1 MHAEDDFKARLLAHA
16 QTAVERAGR
25 ASSEAATN
33 QYLVLPFL
41 QLLGYDPLDPDEVI
55 PEAHASFSDKFKN
68 RVDFAI
74 CKDGVP
80 VVAIESKKV
89 GVLGEGHRGEIKG
102 YFNAL
107 QSVKLGILTD
117 GLIWELFTDT
127 AAENVMDGEPF
138 ASLDLTTVAKDG
150 IADAALDAFSRIR
163 SGTFDPADVG
173 ADARRKMY
181 TAAYVDALERSFQ
194 QPAEVLVRALMDLVG
209 IEGRRTTRLLDE
221 HTPIVT
227 DAISSFFDRKL
238 LERVGFASRQ
248 DIVRMTASAPTPA
261 AVAVNLDAEDAS
273 EVLSN
278 VSESGIVTTD
288 TERTVYEYVRHR
300 LAFLVAGD
308 EEMYR
313 RLPHLHPV
321 DFKTT
326 FSVCYKQQR
335 KGKLFN
341 FNESLTS
348 ALRYRFEFVATGE
361 TISTDS
367 LSDIDAPLLAAFQK
381 RVEELG

>member
-1 MHAEDDFKARLLAHA
+1 MIPEDDFKTRLLAHA

-41 QLLGYDPLDPDEVI
+41 QVLGYDPLDPDEVI

-138 ASLDLTTVAKDG
+138 AILNLAAVAKDG
-150 IADAALDAFSRIR
+150 IADATLDAFSRIR
-163 SGTFDPADVG
+163 NGTFDPADVG
-173 ADARRKMY
+173 ADAKRKMY
-181 TAAYVDALERSFQ
+181 TAAYADALERSFQ
-194 QPAEVLVRALMDLVG
+194 QPSEVLVRALMDLVG
-209 IEGRRTTRLLDE
+209 IEGRRTTRLVDE
-221 HTPIVT
+221 HTPIVA
-227 DAISSFFDRKL
+227 DAIASFFDRKL

-248 DIVRMTASAPTPA
+248 DIVRMPA
-261 AVAVNLDAEDAS
+261 AVPAPVAVAPEAEDAF
-273 EVLSN
+273 EVLSGDA
-278 VSESGIVTTD
+278 ESGIITTD
-288 TERTVYEYVRHR
+288 TERTVYEYVRYR

-313 RLPHLHPV
+313 RLDHLYPV

-341 FNESLTS
+341 FAESPN
-348 ALRYRFEFVATGE
+348 AAPRYRFEFVATGE
-361 TISTDS
+361 SLATDS
-367 LSDIDAPLLAAFQK
+367 LPEIDALLLASFRK